1 MWVRRFVVVACATG
15 LAGLAACTTAQEPS
29 NTPSTVAAPTTAVSP
44 SPSLASEAQ
53 LKAWVE
59 AAQLTPTVVGAA
71 EPARDQSGQ
80 INMVDTDVCGGDS
93 ASGDHLV
100 YSHYSTWG
108 GTNIDYVEHG
118 VFAFNRPGSDMV
130 AGFRGHMRS
139 CQTYALGE
147 AGSAAGSAQ
156 MTFNGDYDLPK
167 PDGMDAAYA
176 FCELSTTVAPESH
189 KGEKAPICAAVLSR
203 GQLAT
208 TVRVFGDS
216 PTSFESAQS
225 LLRQA
230 VSIAAPALVS
240 AVPIA

>member
-1 MWVRRFVVVACATG
+1 
-15 LAGLAACTTAQEPS
+15 
-29 NTPSTVAAPTTAVSP
+29 
-44 SPSLASEAQ
+44 
-53 LKAWVE
+53 
-59 AAQLTPTVVGAA
+59 
-71 EPARDQSGQ
+71 
-80 INMVDTDVCGGDS
+80 
-93 ASGDHLV
+93 
-100 YSHYSTWG
+100 
-108 GTNIDYVEHG
+108 
-118 VFAFNRPGSDMV
+118 
-130 AGFRGHMRS
+130 
-139 CQTYALGE
+139 
-147 AGSAAGSAQ
+147 
-156 MTFNGDYDLPK
+156 MTFNGDYDLPQQ
-167 PDGMDAAYA
+167 DGIDAAYA